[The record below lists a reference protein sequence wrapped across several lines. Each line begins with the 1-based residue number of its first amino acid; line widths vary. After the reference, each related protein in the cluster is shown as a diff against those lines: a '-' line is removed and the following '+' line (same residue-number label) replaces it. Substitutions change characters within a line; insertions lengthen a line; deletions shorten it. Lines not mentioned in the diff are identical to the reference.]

1 MAKAKAKVNKKEIKK
16 YRNILLELKERTLK
30 ELNTLEN
37 DTLGKSQKD
46 FSGDLSGYSLH
57 MADVGTDTFDRE
69 FALGLAS
76 NQQQLLYD
84 IDEALKRIEEDAY
97 GICEMCEKPLT
108 LKRLKALPFAKLCV
122 KCQEDIEKK
131 K

>member
-1 MAKAKAKVNKKEIKK
+1 MKKF
-16 YRNILLELKERTLK
+16 RDILLEWKERIFK
-30 ELNTLEN
+30 ELNRLEN

-76 NQQQLLYD
+76 NQQQFIYE
-84 IDEALKRIEEDAY
+84 IDEALKRIDEGAY
-97 GICEMCEKPLT
+97 GDCENCKKSIP
-108 LKRLKALPFAKLCV
+108 LKRLTALPFARCCI
-122 KCQEDIEKK
+122 KCQQEIEKK
-131 K
+131 KKK